1 MKKDETFKVKL
12 KVVSSRSAQILD
24 PTSAITVINA
34 LHS

>member
-12 KVVSSRSAQILD
+12 KVASSRSAHIFD
-24 PTSAITVINA
+24 PTSAITVINV